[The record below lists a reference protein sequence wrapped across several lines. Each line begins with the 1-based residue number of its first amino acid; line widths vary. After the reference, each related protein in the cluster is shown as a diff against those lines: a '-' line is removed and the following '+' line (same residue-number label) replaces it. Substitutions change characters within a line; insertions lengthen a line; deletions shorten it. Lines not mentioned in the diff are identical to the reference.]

1 MEHYG
6 SAIGSGNDT
15 SRVLDSVKIHFPQKV
30 IHLEL
35 STSLSFSLC
44 KYIRQ
49 SGYCTWTDPDYNRT
63 LLSICRCTH
72 VKGLQAQ
79 MLRSKMASLYLKWIN
94 ENHSKSHS

>member
-49 SGYCTWTDPDYNRT
+49 SRYCTWTDPDYNRT
-63 LLSICRCTH
+63 LLSISIYPS
-72 VKGLQAQ
+72 KGVVSPNAEVQNGQ
-79 MLRSKMASLYLKWIN
+79 FVFKMDR
-94 ENHSKSHS
+94 